1 MSGCRLS
8 SSRERLV
15 DNRRF
20 DPSHPEQGDVREQEE
35 LGRMGRSWRRSSA
48 SAWGKPVGSEAQNPV
63 DTFETWLL
71 RRVVRAVE
79 AGKVSADLLTELRT
93 EMERARELPHEEGH
107 ARAVQDIAEQLDLP
121 GDQAEKTLAAL
132 EAQPTVTRELLLR
145 HIVEAWLAGQRGA
158 DRARGPA
165 GEFDAEH

>member
-93 EMERARELPHEEGH
+93 EMEAAREISQEEGH
-107 ARAVQDIAEQLDLP
+107 ALAVQDIAERLGLP
-121 GDQAEKTLAAL
+121 VDQ
-132 EAQPTVTRELLLR
+132 AQPTVTRELLLR
-145 HIVEAWLAGQRGA
+145 HIVEGWLVGQLKAYGV
-158 DRARGPA
+158 RGPA
-165 GEFDAEH
+165 EEADGDR